1 MFIFYDILCSK
12 KFNKACIILKSIF
25 YLLYDNFIS
34 LLILVTKNNKNKG
47 KEFIKNL
54 NTIINEYID
63 ESKNENLINM
73 NEHKVIEFIGDN
85 TNEIT
90 NYYKMLIDSLYKKH
104 YNEKDYSVKFPDC
117 IRNMDMEKMDA
128 SKTKNVIASFFY
140 ETYKKIINYDFVEF
154 KYFFIYFYHIKM
166 INL

>member
-1 MFIFYDILCSK
+1 
-12 KFNKACIILKSIF
+12 
-25 YLLYDNFIS
+25 
-34 LLILVTKNNKNKG
+34 
-47 KEFIKNL
+47 
-54 NTIINEYID
+54 
-63 ESKNENLINM
+63 M

-154 KYFFIYFYHIKM
+154 KYFFYLFLSHK
-166 INL
+166 NDKPVSHKSSRA